1 MNIVPA
7 SDDYLFLADS
17 IGKSFRGKTVLK
29 SATMWARPGVITVLF
44 GLNGSGKTTMI
55 RCALGLLRADHGMVR
70 YDGRSYLRPRLHRLA
85 RLGVFYVPDRG
96 LLSRRIRIGKQLRLV
111 AERFEASDTE
121 EWLERLGVAHVLRR
135 PLHTLSGGER
145 KRMELAMAGIR
156 NPRCLILDEPLTEIE
171 PRDRGFINGVLR
183 EMSADGCAIIV
194 TGHDVDDLMALADD
208 VIWVVGGTT
217 HGLGTTEEAKA
228 HHQFRR
234 EYIGPRGS

>member
-1 MNIVPA
+1 MMPA

-17 IGKSFRGKTVLK
+17 IGKSFWGTTVLK

-44 GLNGSGKTTMI
+44 GLNGSGKTTLI

-70 YDGRSYLRPRLHRLA
+70 YDGRSYLRPRLHKLA
-85 RLGVFYVPDRG
+85 RQGVFFVPDRG
-96 LLSRRIRIGKQLRLV
+96 LLSRRLPIGRQLRLV
-111 AERFEASDTE
+111 ADRFEASDSE
-121 EWLERLGVAHVLRR
+121 EWLERLGVSHVAS
-135 PLHTLSGGER
+135 HSSDVLSGGER
-145 KRMELAMAGIR
+145 KRIELAMAGIR

-171 PRDRGFINGVLR
+171 PKDRSFVSNLLR
-183 EMSADGCAIIV
+183 EMSAEGCAIIV
-194 TGHDVDDLMALADD
+194 TGHDVDDLMVLADD